1 MTGRS
6 TTESLLELYLVT
18 DTASC
23 GARGVAETVRLAVRG
38 GVTLVQVREPGL
50 GTRDLCALAQAVS
63 EVLVGTGVPLV
74 INDRVD
80 VALAVG
86 ADGVHLGQGDLPP
99 HVARDLLR
107 VPRPGLRPSLGPQA
121 LVGLSVST
129 AEQVAEA
136 EAWNR
141 RGRVVD
147 YLGVGPVWATPTKP
161 EAAAPLGVERAGALA
176 ASTDLPCV
184 AIGGIGPGNAVSVR
198 ALGVAGVAVV
208 SAICAAPDPTH
219 AAAQL
224 RALPEAAR

>member
-99 HVARDLLR
+99 HVARDLL
-107 VPRPGLRPSLGPQA
+107 GPHA